1 MLPILPPVLFLIL
14 LDMPNIR
21 ECKYLAKS
29 SINRGRCF
37 IFMVKKYIYMSI
49 LLTVPE
55 ITKNR
60 CFLEAIS
67 FMLHCALLV
76 TL

>member
-14 LDMPNIR
+14 LDMPSIR
-21 ECKYLAKS
+21 EYKHLAKS
-29 SINRGRCF
+29 SINRGSCF
-37 IFMVKKYIYMSI
+37 TFMVKKYTYMSI
-49 LLTVPE
+49 LLMVPE

-60 CFLEAIS
+60 CTLEVIP
-67 FMLHCALLV
+67 FMLCCALLV